1 LIFLRP
7 TPSRPPERS
16 ERNPYKARYHNWEI
30 PHCVWRAML
39 RIMSGVHDDVRGYI
53 FKLLLFR
60 ATMKFVDEAKIKVEA
75 GKGGNGCLSFRREKF
90 IPRGGPDGG
99 DGGDGGS
106 VYFQANGDLN
116 TLVDYRY
123 MRHYKAENGQ
133 GGMGAN
139 CSGKKGEDLTLQ
151 VPVGTM
157 VYDAETDE
165 LLADIKEPGIPV
177 LIAQGGFHGLGNT
190 RYKSSINRAPRQIS
204 QGSDGELR
212 QLRLELRVFAD
223 VGLLGLPNAGKS
235 TLIRAVS
242 SSKAKVADY
251 PFTTLHPGLGVVS
264 VSMHKSFVMADI
276 PGLIE
281 GAAMGAGLGHR
292 FLKHLSRTC
301 ILLHVIDAVPLD
313 GSDPV
318 VSALA
323 IINEL
328 KAYNPELL
336 NKPRWLV
343 LNKMDMLPD
352 EESRNA
358 CIKHIVDGLEWKDK
372 VFPIAAISGEGTQQL
387 CYSLMQLID
396 EMKESEA

>member
-1 LIFLRP
+1 
-7 TPSRPPERS
+7 
-16 ERNPYKARYHNWEI
+16 
-30 PHCVWRAML
+30 
-39 RIMSGVHDDVRGYI
+39 
-53 FKLLLFR
+53 
-60 ATMKFVDEAKIKVEA
+60 MKFVDEAIIKVDA
-75 GKGGNGCLSFRREKF
+75 GKGGNGCVSFRREKF

-106 VYFQANGDLN
+106 VYFEASSDLN
-116 TLVDYRY
+116 TLIDYRY

-133 GGMGAN
+133 QGMGGN
-139 CSGKKGEDLTLQ
+139 CSGKKGSDLTLK
-151 VPVGTM
+151 VPVGTL
-157 VYDAETDE
+157 VYDVDTGE
-165 LLADIKEPGIPV
+165 LLGDINKPGVPV

-190 RYKSSINRAPRQIS
+190 RYKSSVNRSPRQS
-204 QGSDGELR
+204 TEGSLGDSR
-212 QLRLELRVFAD
+212 HLRLELRVLAD

-264 VSMHKSFVMADI
+264 VSSHKSFVMADI

-281 GAAMGAGLGHR
+281 GAASGAGLGHR

-301 ILLHVIDAVPLD
+301 VLLHVIDIAPLD
-313 GSDPV
+313 DSDPV
-318 VSALA
+318 ASAKA

-328 KAYNPELL
+328 AEYNPELL

-343 LNKMDMLPD
+343 LNKADMIPD
-352 EESRNA
+352 EVERQER
-358 CIKHIVDGLEWKDK
+358 IKAIVDGLQWTGK
-372 VFPIAAISGEGTQQL
+372 VFTISAISGQGTQQL

-396 EMKESEA
+396 EMKEAEA

>member
-1 LIFLRP
+1 MR
-7 TPSRPPERS
+7 
-16 ERNPYKARYHNWEI
+16 
-30 PHCVWRAML
+30 
-39 RIMSGVHDDVRGYI
+39 
-53 FKLLLFR
+53 
-60 ATMKFVDEAKIKVEA
+60 FVDEAIIKIDA
-75 GKGGNGCLSFRREKF
+75 GNGGNGCCSFRREKF

-106 VYFQANGDLN
+106 VYLEASSDLN
-116 TLVDYRY
+116 TLVDFRY
-123 MRHYKAENGQ
+123 MRHYKAQNGQ
-133 GGMGAN
+133 QGMGSN
-139 CSGKKGEDLTLQ
+139 CNGKKGEDLTLK
-151 VPVGTM
+151 VPVGTL
-157 VYDAETDE
+157 VYDIDTGE
-165 LLADIKEPGIPV
+165 LLGDINKPGEPV

-190 RYKSSINRAPRQIS
+190 RYKSSVNRSPRQTS
-204 QGSDGELR
+204 PGSPGEAR
-212 QLRLELRVFAD
+212 HLRLELRILAD

-301 ILLHVIDAVPLD
+301 VLLHVIDIAPLD
-313 GSDPV
+313 DSDPV
-318 VSALA
+318 TNAKA

-328 KAYNPELL
+328 AEYSPDLL

-343 LNKMDMLPD
+343 LNKIDMLPD
-352 EESRNA
+352 EESRNERVQSI
-358 CIKHIVDGLEWKDK
+358 IKGLDWEGQ
-372 VFPIAAISGEGTQQL
+372 VFTISAISSQGTQQL
-387 CYSLMQLID
+387 CYALMQLID
-396 EMKESEA
+396 EMKEPEA

>member
-1 LIFLRP
+1 MR
-7 TPSRPPERS
+7 
-16 ERNPYKARYHNWEI
+16 
-30 PHCVWRAML
+30 
-39 RIMSGVHDDVRGYI
+39 
-53 FKLLLFR
+53 
-60 ATMKFVDEAKIKVEA
+60 FVDEAIIKIAA
-75 GKGGNGCLSFRREKF
+75 GNGGNGCVSFRREKF

-106 VYFQANGDLN
+106 VYFEAYGDLN
-116 TLVDYRY
+116 TLVDFRY
-123 MRHYKAENGQ
+123 MRHYKADNGQ
-133 GGMGAN
+133 QGMGAN
-139 CSGKKGEDLTLQ
+139 CTGKKGEDLIIK

-157 VYDAETDE
+157 VYDVDTGE
-165 LLADIKEPGIPV
+165 LLGDINKPGEPV

-190 RYKSSINRAPRQIS
+190 RYKSSVNRSPRQS
-204 QGSDGELR
+204 SEGSTGEER
-212 QLRLELRVFAD
+212 HLRLELRVLAD

-264 VSMHKSFVMADI
+264 VASHKSFVMADI

-301 ILLHVIDAVPLD
+301 VLLHVIDIAPLD
-313 GSDPV
+313 DSDPV
-318 VSALA
+318 AGAKA

-328 KAYNPELL
+328 AEYSPELL

-343 LNKMDMLPD
+343 INKIDMVPD
-352 EESRNA
+352 EKSREERVQA
-358 CIKHIVDGLEWKDK
+358 IVKGLKWEGK
-372 VFPIAAISGEGTQQL
+372 VFAISAISSLGTQQL

-396 EMKESEA
+396 EMKEPEA

>member
-1 LIFLRP
+1 MR
-7 TPSRPPERS
+7 
-16 ERNPYKARYHNWEI
+16 
-30 PHCVWRAML
+30 
-39 RIMSGVHDDVRGYI
+39 
-53 FKLLLFR
+53 
-60 ATMKFVDEAKIKVEA
+60 FVDEAIIKIDA
-75 GKGGNGCLSFRREKF
+75 GNGGNGCCSFRREKF

-106 VYFQANGDLN
+106 VYFEASSDLN

-123 MRHYKAENGQ
+123 MRHYKAQNGQ
-133 GGMGAN
+133 QGMGGN
-139 CSGKKGEDLTLQ
+139 CSGKKGEDLILK

-157 VYDAETDE
+157 VYDVETGE
-165 LLADIKEPGIPV
+165 LLGDINKPGEPV

-190 RYKSSINRAPRQIS
+190 RYKSSVNRSPRQTS
-204 QGSDGELR
+204 PGSPGESR
-212 QLRLELRVFAD
+212 HLRLELRVLAD

-264 VSMHKSFVMADI
+264 VSSHKSFVMADI

-301 ILLHVIDAVPLD
+301 VLLHVIDVAPLD
-313 GSDPV
+313 DSDPV
-318 VSALA
+318 ANAKA

-328 KAYNPELL
+328 AEYSPDLL

-343 LNKMDMLPD
+343 LNKIDMLPD
-352 EESRNA
+352 EATREERIQA
-358 CIKHIVDGLEWKDK
+358 IVKGLKWKDK
-372 VFPIAAISGEGTQQL
+372 VFAISAISGQGTQQL

>member
-1 LIFLRP
+1 
-7 TPSRPPERS
+7 
-16 ERNPYKARYHNWEI
+16 
-30 PHCVWRAML
+30 
-39 RIMSGVHDDVRGYI
+39 
-53 FKLLLFR
+53 
-60 ATMKFVDEAKIKVEA
+60 MKFVDEAMIKVDA
-75 GKGGNGCLSFRREKF
+75 GNGGNGCLSFRREKF

-106 VYFQANGDLN
+106 VYFEASNNLN
-116 TLVDYRY
+116 TLIDFRY

-133 GGMGAN
+133 QGMGGN
-139 CSGKKGEDLTLQ
+139 CTGKKGDDLILK

-157 VYDAETDE
+157 VYDVDTGE
-165 LLADIKEPGIPV
+165 LLADVSQPGVPV

-190 RYKSSINRAPRQIS
+190 RYKSSVNRSPRQTS
-204 QGSDGELR
+204 PGSPGESR
-212 QLRLELRVFAD
+212 HLRLELRVLAD

-264 VSMHKSFVMADI
+264 VSSDKSFVMADI

-281 GAAMGAGLGHR
+281 GAAMGLGLGHR

-301 ILLHVIDAVPLD
+301 VLLHVLDIAPLD
-313 GSDPV
+313 DSDPV
-318 VSALA
+318 VTAKG

-328 KAYNPELL
+328 AEYSPELV

-343 LNKMDMLPD
+343 LNKIDMIPD
-352 EESRNA
+352 EAEREARIQSIIA
-358 CIKHIVDGLEWKDK
+358 GLQWKEP
-372 VFPIAAISGEGTQQL
+372 VFAISAISSQGTKQL